1 MLVARNRCHTKRSPT
16 SQEGSV
22 FQHQK
27 DQPLPVTSEI
37 CGKCG
42 PEIFFNLLNLY
53 LVINCSGSQHIGRLL
68 KGVLYLHLCS
78 MLHPSPAS
86 DKS

>member
-1 MLVARNRCHTKRSPT
+1 MLVARNGCHTKRSPT
-16 SQEGSV
+16 SQEGSA

-42 PEIFFNLLNLY
+42 PEICFNLLNLY
-53 LVINCSGSQHIGRLL
+53 LMINCGGSQLL
-68 KGVLYLHLCS
+68 EDYYLHLCS